1 MGYELLE
8 DCSHDELMEMVV
20 RLRAELKAARALHK
34 SDQEILTLQDEKLTE
49 EMRLRDKAEARI
61 AELEAGN
68 K

>member
-20 RLRAELKAARALHK
+20 RLRVELKAAR
-34 SDQEILTLQDEKLTE
+34 SEIRRLTPT
-49 EMRLRDKAEARI
+49 
-61 AELEAGN
+61 GN

>member
-20 RLRAELKAARALHK
+20 RLRAELKAAR
-34 SDQEILTLQDEKLTE
+34 SEI
-49 EMRLRDKAEARI
+49 RKANSFHDTDFIQTQQLKARI
-61 AELEAGN
+61 AELERAGN